1 MNIIEQHRAITHYR
15 AAFHDMPVAGP
26 MDGAAYGEYLKSKGL
41 GMIIGVVSAAAA
53 VVTGGATLAA
63 WATASTAQL
72 ISAGAMVAGGVMSGV
87 GAVTGNQKLMK
98 IGGVLSLAGGIGG
111 ALNGTA
117 FSKGL
122 VSGVDASGAGASAA
136 AEAGSTA
143 AAGLEAGKEVAVEGA
158 VAADS
163 TAGTLKL
170 ADAFSNAG
178 VSPASEGAG
187 ILQGETVSSMA
198 ADAASG
204 AQSAAT
210 PSVAQAAADASAV
223 PGAQNGVLTTVAK
236 NAPAQQQAGALQL
249 TPTDSSF
256 PATEAA
262 ARGELYGPA
271 QQAGS
276 TSYMDK
282 GMGILKGAGSFFKDN
297 KELVEIAGKTLQ
309 GVGAEGQAGSKE
321 LQSANANATNATAD
335 ATRQAM
341 DLKAQQAANANTV
354 VIQLDPRDPQYAQ
367 KKAAAEAA
375 GRKTVDIAGAA
386 QNGPVTMAGVNYG
399 QTTNQWAAS
408 PNNNINVPRGMRAA
422 TR

>member
-41 GMIIGVVSAAAA
+41 GMVIGVVSAAAA

-63 WATASTAQL
+63 WGAASTAQL

-122 VSGVDASGAGASAA
+122 LEGATDLTGASTTTSSTMDAVANADKTAAAVEVGKTATDSAAGTLNLADQLSAAGFTPSIEAPLDQAALASTLSESTQPGIINNVSGNAPVPQA
-136 AEAGSTA
+136 AGST
-143 AAGLEAGKEVAVEGA
+143 E
-158 VAADS
+158 
-163 TAGTLKL
+163 TLK
-170 ADAFSNAG
+170 
-178 VSPASEGAG
+178 
-187 ILQGETVSSMA
+187 
-198 ADAASG
+198 
-204 AQSAAT
+204 
-210 PSVAQAAADASAV
+210 
-223 PGAQNGVLTTVAK
+223 
-236 NAPAQQQAGALQL
+236 L
-249 TPTDSSF
+249 TPTDSGL

-276 TSYMDK
+276 ASYMDK

>member
-1 MNIIEQHRAITHYR
+1 MSAPFKIKETVPVMWRMREDDPYEQLQI
-15 AAFHDMPVAGP
+15 
-26 MDGAAYGEYLKSKGL
+26 GAPNKSRGL

-111 ALNGTA
+111 ALSGTA
-117 FSKGL
+117 FTKGL

-143 AAGLEAGKEVAVEGA
+143 ASGLEAGKEVAVEGGK
-158 VAADS
+158 VATDS

-210 PSVAQAAADASAV
+210 PSVVQAAADASAV

-236 NAPAQQQAGALQL
+236 NAPAPQQAGALQL
-249 TPTDSSF
+249 TPTDSGL

-321 LQSANANATNATAD
+321 LQSANANAANATAD

-375 GRKTVDIAGAA
+375 GRKTVDMVGAA

-399 QTTNQWAAS
+399 ANTNQWAANRL
-408 PNNNINVPRGMRAA
+408 PARA
-422 TR
+422 